1 MAVQN
6 NSSTPQNRLAFRS
19 EAEEGAA
26 QTQPWFGPGWAK
38 PTAVGWFRKQAPPP
52 SRGQAQASA
61 SLLSHPHFEAAL
73 SKESTLLVS
82 H

>member
-1 MAVQN
+1 MVEAQERN
-6 NSSTPQNRLAFRS
+6 WRLNGQVANPRGKGLAPFLS
-19 EAEEGAA
+19 ALA
-26 QTQPWFGPGWAK
+26 WAK

-52 SRGQAQASA
+52 SRGQAHASA

-73 SKESTLLVS
+73 GRVSTLLVS